1 MSRPRPSVV
10 AMRQRNKKP
19 GFPTLPVMTL
29 TAYQLERLSLEALVA
44 LFDQAAAFE
53 ADLAPGGGA
62 RALPLVYWIHMSGK
76 ER

>member
-1 MSRPRPSVV
+1 
-10 AMRQRNKKP
+10 
-19 GFPTLPVMTL
+19 MTL

-44 LFDQAAAFE
+44 LFGQAAGFV

-76 ER
+76 KR